1 VSYGAPPRSCR
12 RITRTNRITRVSKA
26 SYECCDR
33 IIKSTA
39 HLKLI
44 RKLLNASVRRLE
56 SNGRGLG
63 RLVLNNNKVSRWQRL
78 GRALAVFVSLAASLL
93 ATALPALACDRLPA
107 GTTLWV
113 QLSSNISSYDSKPGM
128 RVQAVL
134 EDDLKCDNEV
144 VLRIG
149 TPVEGRIERVQKVG
163 WGIRHETA
171 AIDLQF
177 DRVLPEGDSPDE
189 ISARVVEVN
198 NARENVKKGV
208 IHGIRATD
216 TPQGRI
222 NSRLKHLPTW
232 NPYSDAVLIT
242 FKAAFPIFPEPEI
255 YYGPGTELRLELG
268 STFRR
273 SPTAEDHLTEDGLGT
288 ANVLAMDEIA
298 LSEPERTYTRQHKV
312 ADVTNL
318 ALVGTAEQVETAF
331 HRANWVGSDRLS
343 KHAFFSQFY
352 ALLNDSSY
360 VRAPMMPML
369 VDERLPD
376 MTFQKSLN
384 SFSKRDHLR
393 VWSSEETLEGS
404 PVWIAAATHD
414 VGATLSVRRQRF
426 VHHIQAN
433 IDEERA
439 KVIRDLRLAGC
450 VESVYLAP
458 RPDVPQRTANA
469 TDEAVS
475 TDGELAVVRLKDCPS
490 DAGTTPQQNA
500 QTRPGNRVFRY
511 VRSQILIFRSD
522 IWRANIIYGAYD
534 LGRMM
539 VTASI
544 HRTAAASAATS
555 ATTVA
560 NASPPTSTP

>member
-1 VSYGAPPRSCR
+1 
-12 RITRTNRITRVSKA
+12 
-26 SYECCDR
+26 
-33 IIKSTA
+33 
-39 HLKLI
+39 
-44 RKLLNASVRRLE
+44 
-56 SNGRGLG
+56 
-63 RLVLNNNKVSRWQRL
+63 VLNENRLPRGHCL
-78 GRALAVFVSLAASLL
+78 GRARTAFILLAAGVFP
-93 ATALPALACDRLPA
+93 AALPAFACDGVPA

-113 QLSSNISSYDSKPGM
+113 QLVSSISSYDSKPGM
-128 RVQAVL
+128 RVDAVL
-134 EDDLKCDNEV
+134 EDDVKCENEV
-144 VLRIG
+144 ILPIG

-177 DRVLPEGDSPDE
+177 DRALPEGDRPGE

-208 IHGIRATD
+208 IYGIRATD

-255 YYGPGTELRLELG
+255 YYAPGTELRLELG
-268 STFRR
+268 SAFRR
-273 SPTAEDHLTEDGLGT
+273 SPTAENQLADDELSTG
-288 ANVLAMDEIA
+288 NILAMDEVA

-312 ADVTNL
+312 ADVINL
-318 ALVGTAEQVETAF
+318 ALVGTREQVETAF
-331 HRANWVGSDRLS
+331 HRANWVGSDHFS
-343 KHAFFSQFY
+343 KRAFFSQFY

-360 VRAPMMPML
+360 IRAPMMPML

-404 PVWIAAATHD
+404 PIWVAAATHD

-426 VHHIQAN
+426 VHHIEAD

-450 VESVYLAP
+450 VESVYMAP
-458 RPDVPQRTANA
+458 RPDVPRQTANA
-469 TDEAVS
+469 TGEAVS
-475 TDGELAVVRLKDCPS
+475 TDGGLAFVHLKDCPS
-490 DAGTTPQQNA
+490 DTKVTPSQKVR
-500 QTRPGNRVFRY
+500 TRPGNRVFRY

-522 IWRANIIYGAYD
+522 IWRANIIYGLYD

-539 VTASI
+539 VTANNRRS
-544 HRTAAASAATS
+544 TAVTPSPS
-555 ATTVA
+555 TVA
-560 NASPPTSTP
+560 NASPPASTP